1 MSESKYFTAP
11 ISALRSGTAP
21 VEAVENILNIGIV
34 NTGVGLSNTMSEEE
48 YQEALEE
55 AQKRAAKFNEPQEMP
70 SKDALWYADGSRLA
84 RDEAETLWNQSLV
97 GWHVHRITGGNRTRD
112 AQSWLKLTTPKE
124 VFFKV
129 RSDILWAAVKTAR
142 EENGQDVD
150 IDRRISWREFR
161 ILAAILSERT
171 NKQGFA
177 FIGWK
182 TIRARACG
190 YHSRKLFEAHQ
201 ETLPSHCEPLTISKI
216 YATCDK
222 LEALG
227 FYARHK
233 HSKGRR
239 GGLMAYSFKLER
251 KALIQAVKNWAAAN
265 ASLKTKVDSFRDSDR
280 ESFAK

>member
-1 MSESKYFTAP
+1 MSETKYFTAP

-34 NTGVGLSNTMSEEE
+34 NTGVGLSNTMPDDE

-70 SKDALWYADGSRLA
+70 SKDALWCADGSRLG
-84 RDEAETLWNQSLV
+84 RGEAETLWNQSLV

-129 RSDILWAAVKTAR
+129 RSDFLWTAVKTAR
-142 EENGQDVD
+142 EEDGLEQ
-150 IDRRISWREFR
+150 RISWREFR

-171 NKQGFA
+171 NKYGFA

-182 TIRARACG
+182 TIQARACG
-190 YHSRKLFEAHQ
+190 YHSRKLFEANK
-201 ETLPSHCEPLTISKI
+201 EALPSHCEPLTSSKI

-227 FYARHK
+227 FYARTQY
-233 HSKGRR
+233 SKGPR
-239 GGLMAYSFKLER
+239 GGFMAYSFKLER

-265 ASLKTKVDSFRDSDR
+265 ASFKTKVDSFRDSDR